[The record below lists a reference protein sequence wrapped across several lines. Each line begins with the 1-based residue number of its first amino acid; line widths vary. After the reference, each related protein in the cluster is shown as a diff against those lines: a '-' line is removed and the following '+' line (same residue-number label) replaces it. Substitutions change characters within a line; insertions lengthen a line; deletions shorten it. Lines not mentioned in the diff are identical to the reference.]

1 MKKYQK
7 KDDLNVK
14 TSKALSWLLRHGA
27 TKEGFVMNADGYLKM
42 DDVL

>member
-1 MKKYQK
+1 MKKYHK
-7 KDDLNVK
+7 KDDQNTK

-27 TKEGFVMNADGYLKM
+27 TQEGLAMSPDGYAKM